1 MRYNKVNMKI
11 KSEKTRERENGKAVS
26 YACGWYDICMYVLCS
41 QCTLCHTAHSQTRRV
56 NKQISINKMCQA
68 ASLYY
73 TKQFAAAKQIAKSRA
88 EKKPQALHLTACPLA
103 PARSLHSP
111 SDCRTHVAK
120 RDGKGRRLSRWASLR
135 LLGLLG
141 LILAKTNVSP
151 RLYPLLDTPSPLS
164 PRCKCV
170 SSLFVILLPLRG
182 KCPSKVFL

>member
-1 MRYNKVNMKI
+1 MGRQLCMLVI
-11 KSEKTRERENGKAVS
+11 
-26 YACGWYDICMYVLCS
+26 WHMYVLCS

-88 EKKPQALHLTACPLA
+88 EKKKRQALHLTACPLA
-103 PARSLHSP
+103 PAPSLHPP

-120 RDGKGRRLSRWASLR
+120 RGAKGRRLSRWTSLR

-151 RLYPLLDTPSPLS
+151 RLYPLLATPSPPS

-170 SSLFVILLPLRG
+170 SSLFVIL
-182 KCPSKVFL
+182 